1 MPPCNHRIANDLKHK
16 QENCHALSSGPS
28 GPRFP
33 GGGRCRAF
41 ALCGAGAACAQ
52 AYPAHPVRIVVPFA
66 AGGPADI
73 YARVAA
79 QYLQTS
85 LKQSF
90 TVDDKPGGG
99 SLIGTDVVAKSPPD
113 GLNLLLISNTHTV
126 NETLYVKRPFN
137 LMRDFAP
144 IAPIN
149 IAYLVLVVHPG
160 TSIKSVQDLI
170 TQAKAQPGKL
180 NYASSGSGTPY
191 HMAAELF
198 KSMAGIDITH
208 IPYKGSSGARTDVM
222 GGQVQL
228 MFDSVSTMTPFIREG
243 KVRGIATTGPK
254 RDPILPEL
262 PTVADTVKGYSSE
275 IWLGLVAPA
284 KTPQAIIDKLNGEI
298 QKMVQTPEIRETWA
312 SQGASP
318 MIMTPNVFSKYLKD
332 DITKWAKVVK
342 ISGAKVE

>member
-1 MPPCNHRIANDLKHK
+1 LAIA
-16 QENCHALSSGPS
+16 SGV
-28 GPRFP
+28 F
-33 GGGRCRAF
+33 AF
-41 ALCGAGAACAQ
+41 CCAGTAFAQ
-52 AYPAHPVRIVVPFA
+52 AYPSRPVRIVVPFA

-73 YARVAA
+73 YARAVA
-79 QYLQTS
+79 QYLQTA
-85 LKQSF
+85 LKQAF

-149 IAYLVLVVHPG
+149 IAYLVLVVNPG
-160 TSIKSVQDLI
+160 TTIKSVPDLI
-170 TQAKAQPGKL
+170 AQAKAQPGKL

-191 HMAAELF
+191 HMAGELF
-198 KSMAGIDITH
+198 KSMAGVDFAH

-222 GGQVQL
+222 GGQVQM
-228 MFDSVSTMTPFIREG
+228 MFDSISTMTPFIRNG
-243 KVRGIATTGPK
+243 KVRGLATTGK
-254 RDPILPEL
+254 QRDPILPEL
-262 PTVADTVKGYSSE
+262 PTVADTVKGYSAE
-275 IWLGLVAPA
+275 IWLGLMAPA
-284 KTPQAIIDKLNGEI
+284 RTPQAIIDTLNGEM

-312 SQGASP
+312 SQGAAP
-318 MIMTPNVFSKYLKD
+318 MIMTPNVFGKFLND
-332 DITKWAKVVK
+332 DIAKWARVVK